1 MNEFEQHIKYCLHTC
16 NKDPVYAP
24 YFALI
29 QSSGYGKS
37 RLIAELAQN
46 TYVIYICLR
55 SSDAHGYPLRTSVA
69 DRLVSTL
76 NVMQNEEGAL
86 AAINWFQKFLKA
98 SVTVLIEELST
109 GRLRGPA
116 QLWEMQMNPA
126 EEKAFWVKVL
136 EKTKSNS
143 EDRHTPENIPHQV
156 ESIHGLNLF
165 LCFDEARKL
174 LDVEHETE
182 LSPFRLIRRSL
193 KDIQWAQYGF
203 LCAMLDTMGKL
214 ANFSPPYKRSNS
226 ERIRDERV
234 KLLPPYIDIM
244 TLDAL
249 NNKVADQPN
258 RRLMFGRPLW
268 ASSIC
273 AGKTITEVI
282 EFAKCKLL
290 GGHQP
295 TQRIEILFDK
305 EEDRIAVSLAL
316 VGCLV
321 SLDISVQSQLTHLLV
336 GSYMATCIAVSED
349 RENILVIYPS
359 EPILSEA
366 ALRLIEVTE
375 NRTFVLDRLEI
386 SLKNGLVEAGF
397 RGELVARIIL
407 ILGWQH
413 MLSGDTLYTQ
423 EKSVRDFLNTL
434 FGNYQ
439 TLKQRD
445 NRLKSLKLKTT
456 FLQSKLCLTHF
467 VQLNDPPSCQVLKR
481 LFERGA
487 GAILGR
493 NARGGDLLLPV
504 KMNNTSEE
512 QFSFI
517 LIQVKNYSTSG
528 QAYTEAATT
537 RLTPSSVFGESEL
550 ANLDLPY
557 LCFYWSL
564 GATES
569 NSRLQFKSWEDFEQ
583 HWGVFSLDPFKFLTE
598 DLKTKLYAL
607 LCAYI
612 NPFDSI
618 WKRRPTIGI
627 EQHRANVKCFFP
639 VEKI

>member
-1 MNEFEQHIKYCLHTC
+1 
-16 NKDPVYAP
+16 
-24 YFALI
+24 
-29 QSSGYGKS
+29 
-37 RLIAELAQN
+37 
-46 TYVIYICLR
+46 
-55 SSDAHGYPLRTSVA
+55 
-69 DRLVSTL
+69 
-76 NVMQNEEGAL
+76 
-86 AAINWFQKFLKA
+86 
-98 SVTVLIEELST
+98 
-109 GRLRGPA
+109 
-116 QLWEMQMNPA
+116 
-126 EEKAFWVKVL
+126 
-136 EKTKSNS
+136 
-143 EDRHTPENIPHQV
+143 
-156 ESIHGLNLF
+156 
-165 LCFDEARKL
+165 
-174 LDVEHETE
+174 
-182 LSPFRLIRRSL
+182 
-193 KDIQWAQYGF
+193 
-203 LCAMLDTMGKL
+203 
-214 ANFSPPYKRSNS
+214 
-226 ERIRDERV
+226 
-234 KLLPPYIDIM
+234 
-244 TLDAL
+244 
-249 NNKVADQPN
+249 
-258 RRLMFGRPLW
+258 
-268 ASSIC
+268 
-273 AGKTITEVI
+273 
-282 EFAKCKLL
+282 
-290 GGHQP
+290 
-295 TQRIEILFDK
+295 
-305 EEDRIAVSLAL
+305 
-316 VGCLV
+316 

-336 GSYMATCIAVSED
+336 GSYMATSIAVSQD

-366 ALRLIEVTE
+366 ALKIIEVTD
-375 NRTFVLDRLEI
+375 NQTFVLDRLEY

-413 MLSGDTLYTQ
+413 MLSGDSLYTQ

-445 NRLKSLKLKTT
+445 NRLKSLKLKTM

-467 VQLNDPPSCQVLKR
+467 VQLNDPPSCQVLKC

-504 KMNNTSEE
+504 KMSNNTSEE
-512 QFSFI
+512 KYSFI

-537 RLTPSSVFGESEL
+537 RLSPSSVFEGSEL

-569 NSRLQFKSWEDFEQ
+569 NLRLQFKSWKDFEQ
-583 HWGVFSLDPFKFLTE
+583 HWGVFSLDPFRFLTE

-618 WKRRPTIGI
+618 SIWKRRPTISI